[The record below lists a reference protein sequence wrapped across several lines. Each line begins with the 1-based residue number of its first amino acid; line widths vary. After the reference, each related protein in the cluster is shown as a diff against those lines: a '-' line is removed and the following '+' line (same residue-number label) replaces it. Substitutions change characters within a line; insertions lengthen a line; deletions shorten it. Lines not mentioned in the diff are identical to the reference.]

1 MDPGPIP
8 VIIEIDPA
16 KLTSRG
22 TTETILNTPQVRKAA
37 IDRGLRGQLQ
47 VESFVTG
54 VLFVAVDYF
63 PGSPATYVQQP
74 GARRY
79 LYEEIPTQPAAL
91 EKARGAVTQVL
102 TNLAEVDFKALTD
115 SAIQAVT
122 GINQL
127 VNSPHLKSAVHSM
140 DEVTHRLTDAAAHI
154 SQLATTLDGNVK
166 TLSGDIQET
175 SAEARATIKQ
185 AGDAIQ
191 HTDGSIND
199 SPTLYELNRTLQ
211 EVSAAARSVRLLTS
225 YLERNPRALIFG
237 KAATK
242 EE

>member
-1 MDPGPIP
+1 
-8 VIIEIDPA
+8 
-16 KLTSRG
+16 
-22 TTETILNTPQVRKAA
+22 
-37 IDRGLRGQLQ
+37 
-47 VESFVTG
+47 
-54 VLFVAVDYF
+54 
-63 PGSPATYVQQP
+63 
-74 GARRY
+74 
-79 LYEEIPTQPAAL
+79 
-91 EKARGAVTQVL
+91 
-102 TNLAEVDFKALTD
+102 
-115 SAIQAVT
+115 
-122 GINQL
+122 
-127 VNSPHLKSAVHSM
+127 M

-154 SQLATTLDGNVK
+154 SQLAITLDGNVK

-199 SPTLYELNRTLQ
+199 SPTLYQLNRTLQ